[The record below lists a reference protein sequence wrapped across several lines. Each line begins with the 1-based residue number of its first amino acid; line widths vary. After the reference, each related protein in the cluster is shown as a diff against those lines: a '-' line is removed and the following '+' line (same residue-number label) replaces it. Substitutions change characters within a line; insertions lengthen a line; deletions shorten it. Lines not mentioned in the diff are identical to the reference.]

1 MDTKNLSQI
10 EYDYEDFYIAHRF
23 NIFNK
28 KDVLSKHIHDCYE
41 VIFVKKGEFKYYYE
55 DSSLLVEDGDLLIT
69 PPHIYHYFEA
79 ENTNRCERY
88 VMLIRSEKL
97 QSLLEV
103 KQPSKINI
111 LDNEI
116 MHHIFTRFDYYNEN
130 ISNKKILDNVKELIT
145 YLVGELVINISN
157 VKDFEDVKSSFSNP
171 IFSSII
177 RYINENLS
185 DISSANSLIE
195 KFHISESYLH
205 KLFNKYL
212 KITPKEYLVLK
223 KMSLAKR
230 LLNEGVLLS
239 EIAKQCGFISY
250 TAFYRTF
257 IKYYKKNPA
266 KMVEKK

>member
-10 EYDYEDFYIAHRF
+10 EYDYEDFYMAHRF
-23 NIFNK
+23 NIYNK

-55 DSSLLVEDGDLLIT
+55 DSSLVVQDGDLLIT
-69 PPHIYHYFEA
+69 PPHVYHYFVA
-79 ENTNRCERY
+79 ENTNKCERY
-88 VMLIRSEKL
+88 IMLIKSAEL
-97 QSLLEV
+97 QSFIKV
-103 KQPSKINI
+103 NKPSKINI
-111 LDNEI
+111 MDNEI
-116 MHHIFTRFDYYNEN
+116 LHSVFSRFDYYNEN
-130 ISNKKILDNVKELIT
+130 TSCKVYSDNAKNLIT
-145 YLVGELVINISN
+145 YLVSELLINLSN
-157 VKDFEDVKSSFSNP
+157 IKDFDSVDRSFSNP
-171 IFSSII
+171 ILSSIVK
-177 RYINENLS
+177 YVNDNL
-185 DISSANSLIE
+185 DEISTANALIE

-205 KLFNKYL
+205 KLFKKYL

-230 LLNEGVLLS
+230 LLSEGVLLS
-239 EIAKQCGFISY
+239 EIATQCGFSSY